1 MKNMPKKSSEKSV
14 GRKPKENQGEL
25 EKVMIKVLIADDH
38 PVVRQGIK
46 QILAEDEEIGEC
58 GEARNSLEVLDQI
71 RKNSWD
77 VIILDIT
84 MPGRGGLDTLKEI
97 KSERPKLPVLILSI
111 HPEDQYA
118 VRALKA
124 GAAGYLTKESAPD
137 DLLNAIKKVFKGGK
151 YISTTLA
158 EKLALHLERD
168 AQRQPHEGLSDR
180 EYQVMCMIASGKK
193 VKDIAENL
201 SLSVKTI
208 STYRARILDK
218 MKMKSNA
225 DLIHY
230 AIQNRLVN

>member
-1 MKNMPKKSSEKSV
+1 MKSTLKRSSSKA
-14 GRKPKENQGEL
+14 GGKETNSEGDAA
-25 EKVMIKVLIADDH
+25 MINVLIADDH

-46 QILAEDEEIGEC
+46 QILAEDSEIGGL
-58 GEARNSLEVLDQI
+58 GEAKNSQEVLDQI
-71 RKNSWD
+71 RKSDWD

-97 KSERPKLPVLILSI
+97 KGERPRLPVLILSI

-137 DLLNAIKKVFKGGK
+137 DLIKAIKKVHSGGK
-151 YISTTLA
+151 YISNSLA

-168 AQRQPHEGLSDR
+168 AQKQPHESLSDR
-180 EYQVMCMIASGKK
+180 EYQVLCMIASGKK

-208 STYRARILDK
+208 STYRARILEK

>member
-1 MKNMPKKSSEKSV
+1 MKTDEKRSSVRKSEK
-14 GRKPKENQGEL
+14 KQGESDST
-25 EKVMIKVLIADDH
+25 MINVLIADDH

-46 QILAEDEEIGEC
+46 QILAEDSEIGEL
-58 GEARNSLEVLDQI
+58 GEA
-71 RKNSWD
+71 KNSQEVMEQVRKGDWD

-97 KSERPKLPVLILSI
+97 KGEKPKLPVLILSI

-137 DLLNAIKKVFKGGK
+137 DLIKAIKKVNIGGK
-151 YISTTLA
+151 YISNSLA

-168 AQRQPHEGLSDR
+168 AQKQPHEGLSDR
-180 EYQVMCMIASGKK
+180 EYQVLCMIASGKK
-193 VKDIAENL
+193 VKDIVESL
-201 SLSVKTI
+201 FLSVKTI
-208 STYRARILDK
+208 STYRARILEK

-230 AIQNRLVN
+230 AIQNRLVS

>member
-1 MKNMPKKSSEKSV
+1 
-14 GRKPKENQGEL
+14 
-25 EKVMIKVLIADDH
+25 
-38 PVVRQGIK
+38 
-46 QILAEDEEIGEC
+46 
-58 GEARNSLEVLDQI
+58 
-71 RKNSWD
+71 
-77 VIILDIT
+77 

-97 KSERPKLPVLILSI
+97 KSERPRLPVLILSI

-151 YISTTLA
+151 YISTSLA

>member
-1 MKNMPKKSSEKSV
+1 MKSDEKRSSVRKEKK
-14 GRKPKENQGEL
+14 QGESDNT
-25 EKVMIKVLIADDH
+25 MINVLIADDH

-46 QILAEDEEIGEC
+46 QILAEDSEIGEL
-58 GEARNSLEVLDQI
+58 GEAKNSQEVMEQI
-71 RKNSWD
+71 RQNSWD

-97 KSERPKLPVLILSI
+97 KGEKPKLPVLILSI

-137 DLLNAIKKVFKGGK
+137 DLIKAIKKVNIGGK
-151 YISTTLA
+151 YISNSLA

-168 AQRQPHEGLSDR
+168 AQKQPHESLSDR
-180 EYQVMCMIASGKK
+180 EYQVLCMIASGKK
-193 VKDIAENL
+193 VKDIAESL

-208 STYRARILDK
+208 STYRARILEK

-230 AIQNRLVN
+230 AIQNRLVS

>member
-1 MKNMPKKSSEKSV
+1 MKSEEKRSSVRKEKK
-14 GRKPKENQGEL
+14 GESNST
-25 EKVMIKVLIADDH
+25 MINVLIADDH

-46 QILAEDEEIGEC
+46 QILAEDSEIGEL
-58 GEARNSLEVLDQI
+58 GEAKNSHEVMEQI
-71 RKNSWD
+71 RKISWD

-97 KSERPKLPVLILSI
+97 KSEKPKLPVLILSI

-137 DLLNAIKKVFKGGK
+137 DLIKAIKKVNIGGK
-151 YISTTLA
+151 YISNTLA

-168 AQRQPHEGLSDR
+168 AQKQPHEGLSDR
-180 EYQVMCMIASGKK
+180 EYQVLCMIASGKK
-193 VKDIAENL
+193 VKDIAESL

-208 STYRARILDK
+208 STYRARILEK

-230 AIQNRLVN
+230 AIQNRLVS

>member
-1 MKNMPKKSSEKSV
+1 MRTASRKTEKK
-14 GRKPKENQGEL
+14 QGEL
-25 EKVMIKVLIADDH
+25 NSAMINVLIADDH

-46 QILAEDEEIGEC
+46 QILAEDSEIGEL
-58 GEARNSLEVLDQI
+58 GEAKNSHEVMEQI

-97 KSERPKLPVLILSI
+97 KSEKPKLPVLILSI

-137 DLLNAIKKVFKGGK
+137 DLIKAIKKVNIGGK
-151 YISTTLA
+151 YISNTLA

-168 AQRQPHEGLSDR
+168 AQKQPHESLSDR
-180 EYQVMCMIASGKK
+180 EYQVLCMIASGKK
-193 VKDIAENL
+193 VKDIAESL

-208 STYRARILDK
+208 STYRARILEK

-230 AIQNRLVN
+230 AIQNRLVS